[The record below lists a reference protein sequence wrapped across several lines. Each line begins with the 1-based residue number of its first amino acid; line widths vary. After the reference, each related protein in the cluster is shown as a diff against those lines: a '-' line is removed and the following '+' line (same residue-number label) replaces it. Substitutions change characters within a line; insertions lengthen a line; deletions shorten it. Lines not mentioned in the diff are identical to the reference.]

1 MSALKSAGKRA
12 SIRDLYNWT
21 IKNVKLLFE
30 DVHGEFGSESKIHPR
45 LLWSANRIAAHV
57 IISSSE
63 DADSWMYLFS
73 DLSCVA
79 VFYKACLVIL
89 ECGSHHA
96 NLASVGVMFF
106 IIFSSR
112 LAFDDY
118 SNRFTAKYNRL
129 MCFVFAIGMFLMALN
144 ATAFKISAHDAAVRK
159 RFIITLYYCYVVYFV
174 YRA

>member
-1 MSALKSAGKRA
+1 MPIEKTGTKKA
-12 SIRDLYNWT
+12 SIRDFFNWLV
-21 IKNVKLLFE
+21 KNFNSIFTFVKE
-30 DVHGEFGSESKIHPR
+30 DFDAESKIHPR

-57 IISSSE
+57 IIASSE

-89 ECGSHHA
+89 ECGSNHT

-118 SNRFTAKYNRL
+118 SNRFTAKYNRV
-129 MCFVFAIGMFLMALN
+129 MCFVYSVGMFLMALN
-144 ATAFKISAHDAAVRK
+144 ATAFKISSVEGAVRK
-159 RFIITLYYCYVVYFV
+159 YYTFHKLRQYNYD
-174 YRA
+174 